1 MARDDD
7 KNRAKPKPKRDRDR
21 NAEPGEGLGGVVDE
35 ITSSWIFGDAL
46 SRLVDAGERVMHA
59 QQSAF
64 SAIGLPSGSQFESL
78 TLRVRTLFHRIEEL
92 EDDLDRIERRMT
104 NLESRVA
111 DAIGDRGGAAVKGGT
126 TAKGGTASKSAASK
140 SRDK

>member
-1 MARDDD
+1 MARDDSE
-7 KNRAKPKPKRDRDR
+7 KRAKQKRDRDR
-21 NAEPGEGLGGVVDE
+21 DTEPGEGLGGVVDE
-35 ITSSWIFGDAL
+35 ITSSWLFGDAL

-78 TLRVRTLFHRIEEL
+78 TLRVRTLFHRIEEM

-111 DAIGDRGGAAVKGGT
+111 DAISDRGGAA
-126 TAKGGTASKSAASK
+126 AKGGPAAKGGNASKSAASK
-140 SRDK
+140 SRGK